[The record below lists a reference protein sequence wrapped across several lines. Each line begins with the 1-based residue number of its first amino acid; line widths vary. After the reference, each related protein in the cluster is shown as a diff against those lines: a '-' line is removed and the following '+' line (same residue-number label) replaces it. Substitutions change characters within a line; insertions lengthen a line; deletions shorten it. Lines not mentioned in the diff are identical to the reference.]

1 MKKSKNIS
9 TLLLV
14 VFSFVSAF
22 ALFNETN
29 NKNVL
34 HASESVSQFLDLP
47 DAVNPSLSET
57 KGDIFDYLLGYG
69 SISGDKFNSFAYTDS
84 GIILNN
90 QTLDSS
96 SNAAFRWQ
104 YKTGVEYDTI
114 LRLKI
119 KEDCKIAIHTFE
131 QTNQW
136 ATASSFNTALKHND
150 SLFTLNS
157 KQVKS
162 GTVEDNYYGGT
173 YYARANDIIYFY
185 MHSTSDG
192 QVASITGNITAN
204 KEEYSEVLY
213 NVQIGST
220 NTYNNIFKQMAASKT
235 NTCTS
240 NNIEYSLMYG
250 DIDNEILP
258 LSYVNDGLYT
268 IDGTA
273 SDQGVMLWDFQ
284 IRGGCGNE
292 NAILKMKANEDMAIS
307 FNAKATSLWAS
318 AIYRMVFETN
328 NSKKELYN
336 EELIANGT
344 VDFTKTYALKANDIL
359 YFVVD
364 ANDGVAWQT
373 NNFEAII
380 KNSLVFDEAYYKN
393 QFLTSTIS
401 FEEMVRDYAKN
412 NKEISE
418 LTELFVNFYYGNF
431 YENIYNDFNIF
442 EVDGLPFL
450 CGLNTSTNDQGNIVQ
465 TWQWRAGCQNENVFV
480 KLTAKS
486 NCKVNLKGIAS
497 TTWANALYKVV
508 IESNNIQ
515 YEVNSYELN
524 ASVGRVDFT
533 NSYYLK
539 EGDFLFFIMSAPEGV
554 AWQTCNIEGSV
565 NVAKEFSNDGYIS
578 QNNNAIKTSE
588 KHIYKWVEEVK
599 ATCTKDGVKGHYE
612 CDICNKLFDANKN
625 EISKDTLKIPMAAH
639 EYQDTLSYNEEGHF
653 YKCNNCDAYKSFAS
667 HNLTWVIDEE
677 ASEEKTGLKHQECD
691 DCKYQT
697 SLNTIIDVLPHT
709 HKMTYVEEVK
719 STCSKDGNV
728 GYYVCSKCDK
738 TFKDEKGSIEITN
751 VVIKASHKYGKLV
764 EEIKATCSKEG
775 IKAHY
780 QCSSCHEYFNINKE
794 KVSKDELVIE
804 KNPHELV
811 HHEGLKATCTSKG
824 YEAYDTCKNCDYT
837 TYKEIDKLPHEYS
850 NEWTINEDYHYNVCI
865 NCNQASGYL
874 KHNYEWIVDEE
885 ATCIKF
891 GIQHQECKDCHN
903 KINMGVTIAKKN
915 HTIVEDKEI
924 LATCKQEG
932 LSKGSHCSVCN
943 EVIVKQIVIN
953 KTSHT
958 IVIDKKVEATCKHT
972 GLSEGS
978 HCSVC
983 DEVIVKQEV
992 IAKKDHSYVW
1002 VVDKDATCTQEGIK
1016 HEECLNCKAK
1026 NNENTTINKKEH
1038 VEVIDD
1044 ELLATCEHTGLSK
1057 GSHCLICNEVIKKQE
1072 EIAKKEHQL
1081 KEVIDKDSTCTT
1093 EGLKHEECK
1102 VCHSKFNETAI
1113 AKKEHEV
1120 VEDKAIEATCT
1131 KTGLSKGTHCKK
1143 CGNVLLAQE
1152 VIAKKPHTEVIDK
1165 AVEATCSSTG
1175 LTIGSHC
1182 SECNEILVKQE
1193 VVAKKEHTFTDWT
1206 KNDNK
1211 EVRECSVCHKI
1222 ETRTLRSSGCKG
1234 NIATSIITLINCLGL
1249 LIILRKK
1256 II

>member
-1 MKKSKNIS
+1 MVNKKVRMTALISLGFLTFCSLLVNKANTVKAEDKVTETASYTDMIVRTALNNGEMYTGGKLADYAIVHGKVSTKIINKFTTCIGNASSWTGSLGTTSDNAFATNGQINTLNDDGVIAKVTAKEDIEININKEKDGGWTQVCTLSIYKGDSLGISELKVVELGDPSPVSDFNFTYDLLKGETLYYEFRMPWGGSHRNMQELPIFTFTQKEVIKKATVVESYWSKTLENVNSVNGGYYNAIIVDYSVKHGNVKENIIKNYETLSASNFTSADGSTASNWQNVTSKNDGVILAVKANKYVVLDIS
-9 TLLLV
+9 LAHFLNNGTSSILQGWPENANINVYKQTKNGLETILSYTCGKSVNISDVSKNV
-14 VFSFVSAF
+14 V
-22 ALFNETN
+22 LETN
-29 NKNVL
+29 EILYYEFIFEWDARNMQN
-34 HASESVSQFLDLP
+34 FLP
-47 DAVNPSLSET
+47 YFKATEIMHNMSHVY
-57 KGDIFDYLLGYG
+57 K
-69 SISGDKFNSFAYTDS
+69 KDS
-84 GIILNN
+84 
-90 QTLDSS
+90 
-96 SNAAFRWQ
+96 
-104 YKTGVEYDTI
+104 
-114 LRLKI
+114 
-119 KEDCKIAIHTFE
+119 
-131 QTNQW
+131 
-136 ATASSFNTALKHND
+136 
-150 SLFTLNS
+150 
-157 KQVKS
+157 
-162 GTVEDNYYGGT
+162 
-173 YYARANDIIYFY
+173 
-185 MHSTSDG
+185 
-192 QVASITGNITAN
+192 
-204 KEEYSEVLY
+204 
-213 NVQIGST
+213 
-220 NTYNNIFKQMAASKT
+220 
-235 NTCTS
+235 TCTS
-240 NNIEYSLMYG
+240 VGNIEYYYCDECNKYYSDPKG
-250 DIDNEILP
+250 EKEI
-258 LSYVNDGLYT
+258 N
-268 IDGTA
+268 
-273 SDQGVMLWDFQ
+273 
-284 IRGGCGNE
+284 
-292 NAILKMKANEDMAIS
+292 K
-307 FNAKATSLWAS
+307 
-318 AIYRMVFETN
+318 
-328 NSKKELYN
+328 
-336 EELIANGT
+336 
-344 VDFTKTYALKANDIL
+344 DIL
-359 YFVVD
+359 
-364 ANDGVAWQT
+364 
-373 NNFEAII
+373 E
-380 KNSLVFDEAYYKN
+380 
-393 QFLTSTIS
+393 
-401 FEEMVRDYAKN
+401 
-412 NKEISE
+412 
-418 LTELFVNFYYGNF
+418 
-431 YENIYNDFNIF
+431 
-442 EVDGLPFL
+442 
-450 CGLNTSTNDQGNIVQ
+450 
-465 TWQWRAGCQNENVFV
+465 
-480 KLTAKS
+480 
-486 NCKVNLKGIAS
+486 
-497 TTWANALYKVV
+497 
-508 IESNNIQ
+508 
-515 YEVNSYELN
+515 
-524 ASVGRVDFT
+524 
-533 NSYYLK
+533 
-539 EGDFLFFIMSAPEGV
+539 
-554 AWQTCNIEGSV
+554 
-565 NVAKEFSNDGYIS
+565 
-578 QNNNAIKTSE
+578 
-588 KHIYKWVEEVK
+588 
-599 ATCTKDGVKGHYE
+599 
-612 CDICNKLFDANKN
+612 
-625 EISKDTLKIPMAAH
+625 IPMVAH

-691 DCKYQT
+691 TCKYQT

-709 HKMTYVEEVK
+709 HKMSYVEEVK

-728 GYYVCSKCDK
+728 GYYVCSKCNK

-775 IKAHY
+775 TKAHY
-780 QCSSCHEYFNINKE
+780 QCSSCHEYFNINKG

-837 TYKEIDKLPHEYS
+837 TYKEIDKLPHDYS
-850 NEWTINEDYHYNVCI
+850 NEWTINEDYHYNVCKY
-865 NCNQASGYL
+865 CNEASGYL

-915 HTIVEDKEI
+915 HTIVEDKEV
-924 LATCKQEG
+924 LATCSKTG

-958 IVIDKKVEATCKHT
+958 IVIDKKIEATCKQE

-1002 VVDKDATCTQEGIK
+1002 IIDKEATCTQEGIK
-1016 HEECLNCKAK
+1016 HEECLNCKTK

-1044 ELLATCEHTGLSK
+1044 EVLATCENTGLSK

-1093 EGLKHEECK
+1093 EGLKHDECR

-1143 CGNVLLAQE
+1143 CGNVLQAQE

-1193 VVAKKEHTFTDWT
+1193 VVAKKEHTFTEWT
-1206 KNDNK
+1206 KDANNNK

-1222 ETRTLRSSGCKG
+1222 ETRALRSNGCKG
-1234 NIATSIITLINCLGL
+1234 SVAASIITLINCLGL

-1256 II
+1256 YL

>member
-1 MKKSKNIS
+1 MQNFLPYFKATEIMHNMSHVYKK
-9 TLLLV
+9 
-14 VFSFVSAF
+14 
-22 ALFNETN
+22 
-29 NKNVL
+29 
-34 HASESVSQFLDLP
+34 
-47 DAVNPSLSET
+47 
-57 KGDIFDYLLGYG
+57 
-69 SISGDKFNSFAYTDS
+69 DS
-84 GIILNN
+84 
-90 QTLDSS
+90 
-96 SNAAFRWQ
+96 
-104 YKTGVEYDTI
+104 
-114 LRLKI
+114 
-119 KEDCKIAIHTFE
+119 
-131 QTNQW
+131 
-136 ATASSFNTALKHND
+136 
-150 SLFTLNS
+150 
-157 KQVKS
+157 
-162 GTVEDNYYGGT
+162 
-173 YYARANDIIYFY
+173 
-185 MHSTSDG
+185 
-192 QVASITGNITAN
+192 
-204 KEEYSEVLY
+204 
-213 NVQIGST
+213 
-220 NTYNNIFKQMAASKT
+220 
-235 NTCTS
+235 TCTS
-240 NNIEYSLMYG
+240 VGNIEY
-250 DIDNEILP
+250 
-258 LSYVNDGLYT
+258 
-268 IDGTA
+268 
-273 SDQGVMLWDFQ
+273 
-284 IRGGCGNE
+284 
-292 NAILKMKANEDMAIS
+292 
-307 FNAKATSLWAS
+307 
-318 AIYRMVFETN
+318 
-328 NSKKELYN
+328 
-336 EELIANGT
+336 
-344 VDFTKTYALKANDIL
+344 
-359 YFVVD
+359 
-364 ANDGVAWQT
+364 
-373 NNFEAII
+373 
-380 KNSLVFDEAYYKN
+380 YYC
-393 QFLTSTIS
+393 
-401 FEEMVRDYAKN
+401 D
-412 NKEISE
+412 
-418 LTELFVNFYYGNF
+418 
-431 YENIYNDFNIF
+431 
-442 EVDGLPFL
+442 
-450 CGLNTSTNDQGNIVQ
+450 
-465 TWQWRAGCQNENVFV
+465 
-480 KLTAKS
+480 
-486 NCKVNLKGIAS
+486 
-497 TTWANALYKVV
+497 
-508 IESNNIQ
+508 
-515 YEVNSYELN
+515 
-524 ASVGRVDFT
+524 
-533 NSYYLK
+533 
-539 EGDFLFFIMSAPEGV
+539 
-554 AWQTCNIEGSV
+554 
-565 NVAKEFSNDGYIS
+565 
-578 QNNNAIKTSE
+578 
-588 KHIYKWVEEVK
+588 
-599 ATCTKDGVKGHYE
+599 E
-612 CDICNKLFDANKN
+612 CDKYYSDPKGEN
-625 EISKDTLKIPMAAH
+625 EISKDNLEIPVVAH
-639 EYQDTLSYNEEGHF
+639 KYQDTLSYNEEGHF

-719 STCSKDGNV
+719 STCTTDGNV
-728 GYYVCSKCDK
+728 GYYVCSKCNK

-775 IKAHY
+775 TKAHY

-824 YEAYDTCKNCDYT
+824 YEAYDTCNNCDYT
-837 TYKEIDKLPHEYS
+837 TYKEIDKLPHDYS
-850 NEWTINEDYHYNVCI
+850 NEWTINEDYHYNVCKY
-865 NCNQASGYL
+865 CKQASGYL

-915 HTIVEDKEI
+915 HTIVEDKEV

-958 IVIDKKVEATCKHT
+958 IVIDKKIEATCKQE

-992 IAKKDHSYVW
+992 IAKKEHSYVW
-1002 VVDKDATCTQEGIK
+1002 IIDKEATCTQEGIK

-1044 ELLATCEHTGLSK
+1044 EVLATCEHTGLSK
-1057 GSHCLICNEVIKKQE
+1057 GSHCSVCNEVIKKQE

-1093 EGLKHEECK
+1093 EGLKHDECK
-1102 VCHSKFNETAI
+1102 VCHSKFNEIAI

-1193 VVAKKEHTFTDWT
+1193 VVAKKDHTFTEWT

-1256 II
+1256 YL

>member
-1 MKKSKNIS
+1 MVNKKVRMTALISLGFLTFCSLLVNKANTVKAEDKVTETVSYTDMIVRTALNNGKMYTGGKLADYAIVHGKVSTNIINKFTTCIGNASSWTGSLGTTSDNAFATNGQINTLNDDGVIAKMTAKEDIEININRTTKLGWEDPCILGIYKEDSKGIETLKEYSIPSSSIASDYNFTYDLLKGETLYYEFRMPWGGSHRNMQELPIFTFTQKEVVKQPTIVESYWAKTLENVNSVNGGYYNATIVDYSVKHGNVKENIIKNYETLSASNFTSADGSTASNWQNVTSNNDGVILAVKANKYVVLDISFAHFLNNGTSSILQGWPENANINVYKQTKNGLETILSYTCGKSVNISDVSKN
-9 TLLLV
+9 V
-14 VFSFVSAF
+14 V
-22 ALFNETN
+22 LETN
-29 NKNVL
+29 EILYYEFIFEWDARNMQNY
-34 HASESVSQFLDLP
+34 LP
-47 DAVNPSLSET
+47 YFKATEIMHNMSHVY
-57 KGDIFDYLLGYG
+57 K
-69 SISGDKFNSFAYTDS
+69 KDS
-84 GIILNN
+84 
-90 QTLDSS
+90 
-96 SNAAFRWQ
+96 
-104 YKTGVEYDTI
+104 
-114 LRLKI
+114 
-119 KEDCKIAIHTFE
+119 
-131 QTNQW
+131 
-136 ATASSFNTALKHND
+136 
-150 SLFTLNS
+150 
-157 KQVKS
+157 
-162 GTVEDNYYGGT
+162 
-173 YYARANDIIYFY
+173 
-185 MHSTSDG
+185 
-192 QVASITGNITAN
+192 
-204 KEEYSEVLY
+204 
-213 NVQIGST
+213 
-220 NTYNNIFKQMAASKT
+220 
-235 NTCTS
+235 TCTS
-240 NNIEYSLMYG
+240 KGNIEY
-250 DIDNEILP
+250 
-258 LSYVNDGLYT
+258 
-268 IDGTA
+268 
-273 SDQGVMLWDFQ
+273 
-284 IRGGCGNE
+284 
-292 NAILKMKANEDMAIS
+292 
-307 FNAKATSLWAS
+307 
-318 AIYRMVFETN
+318 
-328 NSKKELYN
+328 
-336 EELIANGT
+336 
-344 VDFTKTYALKANDIL
+344 
-359 YFVVD
+359 
-364 ANDGVAWQT
+364 
-373 NNFEAII
+373 
-380 KNSLVFDEAYYKN
+380 YYC
-393 QFLTSTIS
+393 
-401 FEEMVRDYAKN
+401 D
-412 NKEISE
+412 
-418 LTELFVNFYYGNF
+418 
-431 YENIYNDFNIF
+431 
-442 EVDGLPFL
+442 
-450 CGLNTSTNDQGNIVQ
+450 
-465 TWQWRAGCQNENVFV
+465 
-480 KLTAKS
+480 
-486 NCKVNLKGIAS
+486 
-497 TTWANALYKVV
+497 
-508 IESNNIQ
+508 
-515 YEVNSYELN
+515 
-524 ASVGRVDFT
+524 
-533 NSYYLK
+533 
-539 EGDFLFFIMSAPEGV
+539 
-554 AWQTCNIEGSV
+554 
-565 NVAKEFSNDGYIS
+565 
-578 QNNNAIKTSE
+578 
-588 KHIYKWVEEVK
+588 
-599 ATCTKDGVKGHYE
+599 E
-612 CDICNKLFDANKN
+612 CDKYYSDPKGEN

-1222 ETRTLRSSGCKG
+1222 ETRALRSSGCKG
-1234 NIATSIITLINCLGL
+1234 SVAASIITLINCLGL

-1256 II
+1256 YL